1 MDKQKVALFFGGNSP
16 EHDISIITAL
26 SVAAA
31 IDSVKYE
38 VIPVYADKSNKFY
51 TGIELLKRENYY
63 LSEATKN
70 KIDNVNI
77 TTNPV
82 TGSPSLSVVKNS
94 LFKKSRNIDFDI
106 AMPAFHGGSG
116 EDGAFVGLLEFLN
129 IPYTGPRAMASKI
142 VMNKFLTKELL
153 KNSGINVLPSNLLIR
168 NNKDEFLDLEHYL
181 KQVTLGYPLCVKPCN
196 LGSSIGVNVVRNE
209 KQLKSAIIEIF
220 KIDYQILIEPYVE
233 NLIEFNISIS
243 KALGEDVLSAIEKP
257 ISSGDLLDFKTKYLN
272 GKNRKAK
279 LSVPSSMG
287 MASLKRDTNPVELT
301 EDLKAK
307 IHDYAIKAFNIIS
320 GTGAPRIDFLC
331 NSKTGEIWLNEINPL
346 PGSFAYYLWEAA
358 DQKVNFTKLLSAL
371 INEGFEIARTNQIV
385 TDSVATGSN
394 IFE

>member
-31 IDSVKYE
+31 IDSQKFE
-38 VIPVYADKSNKFY
+38 VIPVYADKNNIFY
-51 TGIELLKRENYY
+51 TGVELLQRENYY
-63 LSEATKN
+63 LSESTKN
-70 KIDNVNI
+70 KIDTVNI
-77 TTNPV
+77 AINPV
-82 TGSPSLSVVKNS
+82 TGSPSLLVVENS
-94 LFKKSRNIDFDI
+94 RFKKSRYIDFDV
-106 AMPAFHGGSG
+106 AMPAFHGGAG

-142 VMNKFLTKELL
+142 VMNKYLTKELF
-153 KNSGINVLPSNLLIR
+153 KNANINVLPSNLLIR
-168 NNKDEFLDLEHYL
+168 SNKEEFLDLEYYL
-181 KQVTLGYPLCVKPCN
+181 NQVTLDYPLCVKPCN
-196 LGSSIGVNVVRNE
+196 LGSSIGVNIVRNE
-209 KQLKSAIIEIF
+209 KELKSAIIEIF

-243 KALGEDVLSAIEKP
+243 NALGDDVLSAIEKP
-257 ISSGDLLDFKTKYLN
+257 ISSGEMLDFKTKYLN
-272 GKNRKAK
+272 GQSRKAK

-331 NSKTGEIWLNEINPL
+331 NSKTGQIWLNEINPL

-371 INEGFEIARTNQIV
+371 INEGIEIARNNQIV

>member
-31 IDSVKYE
+31 IDSQKFE
-38 VIPVYADKSNKFY
+38 LIPVYADKNNNFY
-51 TGIELLKRENYY
+51 TGVELLQRENYY
-63 LSEATKN
+63 LSESTKN

-77 TTNPV
+77 AINPV
-82 TGSPSLSVVKNS
+82 TGSPSLLVVENS
-94 LFKKSRNIDFDI
+94 RFKKSRCIDFDV

-142 VMNKFLTKELL
+142 VMNKFLTKELF
-153 KNSGINVLPSNLLIR
+153 KNADINVLPSNLLNR
-168 NNKDEFLDLEHYL
+168 DNKEEFLDLEYYL

-196 LGSSIGVNVVRNE
+196 LGSSIGVNIVRNE
-209 KQLKSAIIEIF
+209 TDLKAAMLEIF

-243 KALGEDVLSAIEKP
+243 NALGESVLSAIEKP

-301 EDLKAK
+301 EELKAK
-307 IHDYAIKAFNIIS
+307 IHDYAIKSFNIIS

-358 DQKVNFTKLLSAL
+358 DQKVNFTKLLSGL
-371 INEGFEIARTNQIV
+371 INEGFEIAKNNQIV
-385 TDSVATGSN
+385 TDSIATGSN